1 MKPLFFFVLFSL
13 FTFLSFGQQSK
24 IDSLKQVISHL
35 EKESDIKINKLV
47 TIYNF
52 CNSKIDKSKV
62 EDFRLYINY
71 LIEEAKVQN
80 ESKYIS
86 FGNILL
92 SDKYQ
97 RIGDYDN
104 AINTISKSIK
114 STTTNDSIRVL
125 NFNQK
130 AKVFKFF
137 NKNDSSFIY
146 YKKAVSLGK
155 ESKQYRPLG
164 YSYNG
169 LASLYTNM
177 GNYTEAIMTQQKC
190 LIIAAENHFEYLEI
204 MSLIGLSWIYTSNKN
219 YTKPLEYLKDA
230 EKRIKIINDPKKE
243 QECDI
248 YRFIGLNYSRMGNF
262 LEGNKYNKKALKC
275 LEETGNLILAADVTN
290 SIGANYLRTKQYKK
304 SIPYFKKIISRAK
317 KLKYKN
323 NEYYAI
329 INLSRAYIETNQLV
343 EGKKI
348 LLRILNDTIGKVI
361 LSKKSEKVVYQ
372 NLSDLY
378 YRNKEFK
385 NSLNY
390 FKKYKSLAD
399 SLTSAKK
406 LKEVSEIDVKYQT
419 ELKEKENLQLKSN
432 NVEQELLTQ
441 KANTRNWILLIC
453 LLALGISAYLIWRR
467 YKSEAKAK
475 KIISKQKDAIEE
487 QKNLV
492 ETLQKELHHR
502 LKNNLSFIDLFI
514 NLAKVRFLDQGYQT
528 KLNELQNRMRS
539 MFEVHK
545 QLFRKE
551 DVTSVTAKNYIDTL
565 VENVQEAYTKNNI
578 TISNT
583 THTNETIFANT
594 SFPVG
599 LIVNE
604 FVTNSYKYAFVDDE
618 NGIIDIAFTS
628 DKNQYKLSL
637 KDNGKGLPIDF
648 NIDNLDS
655 FGLET
660 IQLLTKEYGG
670 TFSINGTDGVAMNIT
685 LPKTAA

>member
-248 YRFIGLNYSRMGNF
+248 
-262 LEGNKYNKKALKC
+262 
-275 LEETGNLILAADVTN
+275 
-290 SIGANYLRTKQYKK
+290 
-304 SIPYFKKIISRAK
+304 
-317 KLKYKN
+317 
-323 NEYYAI
+323 
-329 INLSRAYIETNQLV
+329 
-343 EGKKI
+343 
-348 LLRILNDTIGKVI
+348 
-361 LSKKSEKVVYQ
+361 
-372 NLSDLY
+372 
-378 YRNKEFK
+378 
-385 NSLNY
+385 
-390 FKKYKSLAD
+390 
-399 SLTSAKK
+399 
-406 LKEVSEIDVKYQT
+406 
-419 ELKEKENLQLKSN
+419 
-432 NVEQELLTQ
+432 
-441 KANTRNWILLIC
+441 
-453 LLALGISAYLIWRR
+453 
-467 YKSEAKAK
+467 
-475 KIISKQKDAIEE
+475 
-487 QKNLV
+487 
-492 ETLQKELHHR
+492 
-502 LKNNLSFIDLFI
+502 
-514 NLAKVRFLDQGYQT
+514 
-528 KLNELQNRMRS
+528 
-539 MFEVHK
+539 
-545 QLFRKE
+545 
-551 DVTSVTAKNYIDTL
+551 
-565 VENVQEAYTKNNI
+565 
-578 TISNT
+578 
-583 THTNETIFANT
+583 
-594 SFPVG
+594 
-599 LIVNE
+599 
-604 FVTNSYKYAFVDDE
+604 
-618 NGIIDIAFTS
+618 
-628 DKNQYKLSL
+628 
-637 KDNGKGLPIDF
+637 
-648 NIDNLDS
+648 
-655 FGLET
+655 
-660 IQLLTKEYGG
+660 
-670 TFSINGTDGVAMNIT
+670 
-685 LPKTAA
+685 